1 MIRKLIKRP
10 VAVSMVLFAVAVL
23 GAVSIKLIPVSLMP
37 DVDIPQITVQVKV
50 EGSSAR
56 EMDEYLQPLRRQL
69 MQIPSL
75 TDIRS
80 QSESGVGIIRLSFD
94 YGADIDFIFVEV
106 NERIDR
112 ALSSLPEGAE
122 RPKALKSSAT
132 DIPAFFVNMTVRDT
146 SRTMELSRLAS
157 SVISKRIEQIP
168 EVAMVDLSG
177 LVFPEILIIPDI
189 ERLTAIGVTP
199 ERLSEAIEANNIRL
213 GNLSIRDG
221 QYHWNIRFNSEI
233 NSKDDIE
240 NIRLNIGGRV
250 YLFSDL
256 AEVIEQPASEDC
268 LIRSDGSRAVSM
280 AIIKQSDARMN
291 TLQDELN
298 GRIEEFREDYPGV
311 EFTVTRDQTELLRY
325 TIENLEQNLYAGI
338 ILASIVI
345 LLFMRNFRFS
355 LLIIPTIIVS
365 LLTSML
371 ALFLMGIS
379 INIISLAG
387 LILSVGMM
395 VDNSIIVID
404 NITQRWERGDN
415 LEDAV
420 AIGSGEVFAPMLS
433 SILTNCA
440 VFVPL
445 VFLSGI
451 AGEIFFDQAVAIT
464 VGLFSSL
471 LFAVLV
477 VPVYYYAM
485 YRRRGRKVDNKYL
498 ARIDRFLE
506 LGPSYEK
513 ALKWTFRHQGIVL
526 TLMAVSIPL
535 SVLLF
540 MELDKSTF
548 PPVTKSDIIL
558 NVDWNRPVTIAENDR
573 RSTALVESVQPHTA
587 QVTQMCGTQQ
597 FLMPHTRDMSQ
608 SEAQIYFKAR
618 TAEGLDSLM
627 NGVAAFL
634 REHYPDASFNFTD
647 AGNLF
652 TLMFS
657 SDGSKLT
664 VQISG
669 RDGRTPE
676 PDRLNSIL
684 ADIGEAAPDV
694 YISPISWQ
702 EQIMLVLDIEKM
714 SLYGISYSDVLST
727 LRKRTREDN
736 IFSITTGD
744 YSIPVVVGDRD
755 RSPDLLNGSVRN
767 RDGADI
773 PLSSFITEGRSRD
786 LKTIVSG
793 MSGNFYPLELDIPDS
808 EVPGVM
814 ATARELSVE
823 DGTWDVAFS
832 GSYFSSR
839 ETIRELMMIAVV
851 AILLLYL
858 ILAAQFESIIQP
870 LIILSEIV
878 VDIFGALLLL
888 WICGGGINAMSMIG
902 IVVMSGIVIN
912 DSILKVDTINRLR
925 KENGYGL
932 LRAIMTGGS
941 RRLNPILMTTLTT
954 VLAMVPFLTRGDMG
968 SDLQY
973 PMSIVMIGG
982 MIVGLIV
989 SIFGIPLIYYR
1000 IYRKKS
1006 R

>member
-451 AGEIFFDQAVAIT
+451 AGEIFFDQASWCRSTTTPCTAAAAGRWTIST
-464 VGLFSSL
+464 LPASTASWSWAL
-471 LFAVLV
+471 
-477 VPVYYYAM
+477 PT
-485 YRRRGRKVDNKYL
+485 RRPSN
-498 ARIDRFLE
+498 
-506 LGPSYEK
+506 GPS
-513 ALKWTFRHQGIVL
+513 ATR
-526 TLMAVSIPL
+526 VS
-535 SVLLF
+535 S
-540 MELDKSTF
+540 
-548 PPVTKSDIIL
+548 
-558 NVDWNRPVTIAENDR
+558 
-573 RSTALVESVQPHTA
+573 
-587 QVTQMCGTQQ
+587 
-597 FLMPHTRDMSQ
+597 
-608 SEAQIYFKAR
+608 
-618 TAEGLDSLM
+618 
-627 NGVAAFL
+627 
-634 REHYPDASFNFTD
+634 
-647 AGNLF
+647 
-652 TLMFS
+652 
-657 SDGSKLT
+657 
-664 VQISG
+664 
-669 RDGRTPE
+669 
-676 PDRLNSIL
+676 
-684 ADIGEAAPDV
+684 
-694 YISPISWQ
+694 
-702 EQIMLVLDIEKM
+702 
-714 SLYGISYSDVLST
+714 
-727 LRKRTREDN
+727 
-736 IFSITTGD
+736 
-744 YSIPVVVGDRD
+744 
-755 RSPDLLNGSVRN
+755 
-767 RDGADI
+767 
-773 PLSSFITEGRSRD
+773 
-786 LKTIVSG
+786 
-793 MSGNFYPLELDIPDS
+793 
-808 EVPGVM
+808 
-814 ATARELSVE
+814 
-823 DGTWDVAFS
+823 
-832 GSYFSSR
+832 
-839 ETIRELMMIAVV
+839 
-851 AILLLYL
+851 
-858 ILAAQFESIIQP
+858 
-870 LIILSEIV
+870 
-878 VDIFGALLLL
+878 
-888 WICGGGINAMSMIG
+888 
-902 IVVMSGIVIN
+902 
-912 DSILKVDTINRLR
+912 
-925 KENGYGL
+925 
-932 LRAIMTGGS
+932 
-941 RRLNPILMTTLTT
+941 
-954 VLAMVPFLTRGDMG
+954 
-968 SDLQY
+968 
-973 PMSIVMIGG
+973 
-982 MIVGLIV
+982 
-989 SIFGIPLIYYR
+989 
-1000 IYRKKS
+1000 
-1006 R
+1006 